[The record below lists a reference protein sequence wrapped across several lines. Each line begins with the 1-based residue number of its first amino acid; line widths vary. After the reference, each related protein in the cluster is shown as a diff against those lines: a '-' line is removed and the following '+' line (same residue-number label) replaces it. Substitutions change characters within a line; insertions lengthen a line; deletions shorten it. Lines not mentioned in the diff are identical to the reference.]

1 MTNEE
6 HNKYLAWAFIGH
18 GAFQLLVTVL
28 MFLVFALAFTP
39 GATPPPVEFLL
50 IIFGFMFM
58 FQMLFVVPSFTA
70 AYALMK
76 RKSWA
81 RVAAIVAGVVSAMN
95 VPLGTAACAYSLWFF
110 LGENWKE
117 IYHPASPFANSDSLA
132 VNSDPH
138 QLAAAREAR
147 WSGYHTDEKGEITFH
162 TVEPPDWR

>member
-6 HNKYLAWAFIGH
+6 HNKYLAWTFIGH
-18 GAFQLLVTVL
+18 GAFQLFVTLL
-28 MFLVFALAFTP
+28 MFVVFAFAFTP
-39 GATPPPVEFLL
+39 GTTPPPMEFLL

-70 AYALMK
+70 AYALLK

-110 LGENWKE
+110 LGDNWKDV
-117 IYHPASPFANSDSLA
+117 YHPASRFGDTDVLA
-132 VNSDPH
+132 SDPDPR
-138 QLAAAREAR
+138 QLAAREAR
-147 WSGYHTDEKGEITFH
+147 WSGYHTDEQGEITFH